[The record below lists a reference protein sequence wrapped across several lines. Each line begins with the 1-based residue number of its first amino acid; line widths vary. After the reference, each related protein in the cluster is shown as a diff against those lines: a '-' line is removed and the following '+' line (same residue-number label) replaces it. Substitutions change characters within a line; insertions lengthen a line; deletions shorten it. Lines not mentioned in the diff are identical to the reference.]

1 MSVTGNPT
9 ALRVG
14 ASGMLDGRRYTVR
27 GRVVMSVMLDGETYY
42 WNEFNLVDAAGDE
55 MILVYEETEEDAEW
69 KLFKRV
75 EPLPP
80 FSASAAA
87 TVRVGDDLE
96 LGDRHGRVTMVDESR
111 VVFIEGAAPDGIYQG
126 SVANCINAD
135 VGERMIV
142 ISWTGEE
149 VEYYEGVVTSALRIQ
164 DAFDLPK
171 SAVSDRRRFSSV
183 GNYGDY
189 SGFNVVVIILM
200 VIGGLWFVVD
210 TISDDDGNDYVPSP
224 SANRTVSPLHLPN
237 ETTGWL
243 NGRRFRIRGH
253 AFVEISRL
261 GDTFDE
267 HEYALSTAEDGR
279 ALLVKA
285 LQGQRSDWY
294 LLEPKITP
302 AGFGP
307 FDAAQLRQGAAGVIG
322 QPSMR
327 VAQLYRSRIFRSDG
341 DDFKMLWTSGIQ
353 YGFLATDGSNSIVAR
368 WDENGVRLWTVKIVR
383 DEEVRGAFG
392 PDQ

>member
-1 MSVTGNPT
+1 MSVIGNPT
-9 ALRVG
+9 ALKIG

-42 WNEFNLVDAAGDE
+42 WNEFNLVDAAGGE
-55 MILVYEETEEDAEW
+55 MTLVYEETEEDAEW

-75 EPLPP
+75 EPLRP
-80 FSASAAA
+80 FSPSAAA
-87 TVRVGDDLE
+87 TVRVGDDLD

-111 VVFIEGAAPDGIYQG
+111 VVLIEGAAPDGIYQG
-126 SVANCINAD
+126 SVANCINAN

-164 DAFDLPK
+164 GAFDLPK
-171 SAVSDRRRFSSV
+171 SAASDRRHFGSV
-183 GNYGDY
+183 GNDGDY

-200 VIGGLWFVVD
+200 VIGGLWFLVD
-210 TISDDDGNDYVPSP
+210 TISEDDGNDYVPSP
-224 SANRTVSPLHLPN
+224 SANRMASPLHLPN
-237 ETTGWL
+237 GTTGLL
-243 NGRRFRIRGH
+243 NGRQYRIRGH

-261 GDTFDE
+261 ADTFDE

-307 FDAAQLRQGAAGVIG
+307 FDAARLREGAVGVIG

-341 DDFKMLWTSGIQ
+341 DDLKMLWTSGIQ
-353 YGFLATDGSNSIVAR
+353 YGFLAKDGPNSIIAR